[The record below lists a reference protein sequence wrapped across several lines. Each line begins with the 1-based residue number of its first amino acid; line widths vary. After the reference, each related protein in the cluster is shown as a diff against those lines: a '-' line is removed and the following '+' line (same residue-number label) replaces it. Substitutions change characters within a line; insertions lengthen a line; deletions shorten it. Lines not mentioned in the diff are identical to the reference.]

1 MLNTRLARIGWIL
14 IALLTIVFG
23 IKNVIEPDL
32 WWQLSAGD
40 RILQNGKLLFND
52 PFTYTFPDARWINI
66 KWVTEILMV
75 SWVKIASPQL
85 LPLFQ
90 ILISLAIV
98 YTLISTARLFNE
110 QIGSRAEHVAILIG
124 IGVFLLMSQYRMNS
138 RPEMFSHLFTAG
150 AVYLYT
156 RYNLKQGKFIYWLVP
171 IQFLWSNM
179 HDGYA
184 IGLALILSYTL
195 YKWIVYFISDNIE
208 KPMQI
213 TYVLLLVL
221 LATGINP
228 NGYLLLYHWINIYGQ
243 FTGFQFTTE
252 FLDYRSYQFWTAE
265 SYMAF
270 GVFLLVLLDYMFR
283 IFRVITPELDWEF
296 LKKLMKSDLILP
308 LGFMGIFCVFGLM
321 GYRNV
326 IYLSIVAIPHFI
338 YVCETVILKMKPKLL
353 KITHVTILLLLVTLS
368 FGVVSNTYYTI
379 INSRSRFGFEVS
391 SFHHPYTTAKFL
403 QSKSYKGNIFSD
415 YLSSAFFLWEL
426 RPDFKVWIDLRDY
439 EIYTPQ
445 FFEDY
450 AKMTSDGSLFIKA
463 DSQYHF
469 AAVVLLNK
477 NSNGLHKFLYN
488 HPDFRLAH
496 HDVMCA
502 VYERSKDSLDAEF
515 SFNENYP
522 QSPTAFTLSKL
533 FNPFYQ
539 TYEEDSA
546 VQLYKSSIYY
556 NMVGDIQKSYMA
568 IKNLELDTKHA
579 DLYAEGMG
587 NYYLNLA
594 RTDTSVQVKNK
605 IDSASMFFLRAI
617 KLNSSSVASYNGLG
631 AVSYGK
637 GDLQQAVKW
646 WEKALTFN
654 EENLQIHLYL
664 ADCFE
669 KLAEKSNASENYQ
682 LEIHHLL
689 LADRLNPGNPF
700 ITTDLGFI
708 YAKLNQCRDALP
720 YLLKIKDFK
729 GLSEAD
735 RDLAKYYI
743 SRCN

>member
-1 MLNTRLARIGWIL
+1 
-14 IALLTIVFG
+14 
-23 IKNVIEPDL
+23 
-32 WWQLSAGD
+32 
-40 RILQNGKLLFND
+40 
-52 PFTYTFPDARWINI
+52 
-66 KWVTEILMV
+66 
-75 SWVKIASPQL
+75 
-85 LPLFQ
+85 
-90 ILISLAIV
+90 
-98 YTLISTARLFNE
+98 
-110 QIGSRAEHVAILIG
+110 
-124 IGVFLLMSQYRMNS
+124 
-138 RPEMFSHLFTAG
+138 
-150 AVYLYT
+150 
-156 RYNLKQGKFIYWLVP
+156 
-171 IQFLWSNM
+171 
-179 HDGYA
+179 
-184 IGLALILSYTL
+184 
-195 YKWIVYFISDNIE
+195 
-208 KPMQI
+208 
-213 TYVLLLVL
+213 
-221 LATGINP
+221 
-228 NGYLLLYHWINIYGQ
+228 
-243 FTGFQFTTE
+243 
-252 FLDYRSYQFWTAE
+252 
-265 SYMAF
+265 
-270 GVFLLVLLDYMFR
+270 
-283 IFRVITPELDWEF
+283 
-296 LKKLMKSDLILP
+296 
-308 LGFMGIFCVFGLM
+308 
-321 GYRNV
+321 
-326 IYLSIVAIPHFI
+326 
-338 YVCETVILKMKPKLL
+338 
-353 KITHVTILLLLVTLS
+353 
-368 FGVVSNTYYTI
+368 
-379 INSRSRFGFEVS
+379 
-391 SFHHPYTTAKFL
+391 
-403 QSKSYKGNIFSD
+403 
-415 YLSSAFFLWEL
+415 
-426 RPDFKVWIDLRDY
+426 
-439 EIYTPQ
+439 
-445 FFEDY
+445 
-450 AKMTSDGSLFIKA
+450 
-463 DSQYHF
+463 
-469 AAVVLLNK
+469 
-477 NSNGLHKFLYN
+477 
-488 HPDFRLAH
+488 
-496 HDVMCA
+496 